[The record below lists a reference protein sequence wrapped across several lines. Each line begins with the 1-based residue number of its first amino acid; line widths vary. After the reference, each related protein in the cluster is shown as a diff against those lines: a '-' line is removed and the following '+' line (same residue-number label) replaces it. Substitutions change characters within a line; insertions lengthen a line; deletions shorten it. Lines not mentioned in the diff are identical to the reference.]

1 MANQGMNPLDW
12 DLGNIPPGITWGGVD
27 EAGRG
32 AWAGPV
38 VAACAVLDPAAV
50 QRWGHVLRGARDSK
64 KLSPERREALAA
76 ELKMVLPA
84 WSVAVIDNLAIDREN
99 ILQATLQAMRQ
110 AVSSLEVRPRILFV
124 DGDRAPRTG
133 LPERLLVEGDALS
146 CAVACASI
154 LAKTHRDAM
163 LRDLDRE
170 HPGYGFARHKGY
182 GTPEHSRA
190 LKELGA
196 CPVHRISYAP
206 VAALLRTDPAL
217 RDDLAKA
224 LDACPDV
231 AGLQAWVETGL
242 RPAYGRLEP
251 AWVEALRTRYAEKLA
266 VFGLEASRG

>member
-1 MANQGMNPLDW
+1 LNPLDW
-12 DLGNIPPGITWGGVD
+12 DLGNIPPGIAWGGVD

-38 VAACAVLDPAAV
+38 VAACAVLDPASV
-50 QRWGHVLRGARDSK
+50 QRWSHVLRGARDSK
-64 KLSPERREALAA
+64 KLSPERREALAS
-76 ELKMVLPA
+76 ELRVVLPA

-154 LAKTHRDAM
+154 LAKTHRDALM
-163 LRDLDRE
+163 RELDAQY
-170 HPGYGFARHKGY
+170 PDYGFAKHKGY

-190 LKELGA
+190 LKALGA
-196 CPVHRISYAP
+196 CAVHRITYGP
-206 VAALLRTDPAL
+206 VAALLRPDPAL
-217 RDDLAKA
+217 REA
-224 LDACPDV
+224 LMASLEACSDIP
-231 AGLQAWVETGL
+231 GMQSWVETAL
-242 RPAYGRLEP
+242 KPAYGRLSA
-251 AWVEALRTRYAEKLA
+251 AWVEALRDRYAERLA
-266 VFGLEASRG
+266 GFAVAGNE